1 MENNVDFTTEK
12 DFFVLKT
19 INKQFD
25 INCEKLETIEDIKS
39 VLKGL
44 QISVHLYSETIPE
57 HLKECFEKE
66 FLVERK

>member
-1 MENNVDFTTEK
+1 MKNNVDFTTEK
-12 DFFVLKT
+12 DLFKLNT
-19 INKQFD
+19 IVKQFD
-25 INCEKLETIEDIKS
+25 IDCEKLETIEDIKT